1 MKKKNSKKFV
11 LALLVLLL
19 LTVSVGYSALSTT
32 LNINGTSKINNATW
46 DVHFEN
52 IKVTSGSVSATKVAT
67 IDTATTT
74 VNYNVDL
81 TKPGDFYEFIVDVKN
96 AGSINAKLSAL
107 PTLSGVS
114 AAQDVYTNYTVTYKD
129 GTAIKADD
137 KLASGETKT
146 LKVKVE
152 FDKNV
157 ANNQLPT
164 EAQTLNLTFAM
175 NYVQD

>member
-52 IKVTSGSVSATKVAT
+52 IKVTSGSVSATKAAT

-81 TKPGDFYEFIVDVKN
+81 TKPGDFYEFTVDVKN

-114 AAQDVYTNYTVTYKD
+114 TKQDVYTNYTVTYKD

>member
-52 IKVTSGSVSATKVAT
+52 IKVTSGSVSATKAAT

-81 TKPGDFYEFIVDVKN
+81 TKPGDFYEFTVDVKN

-114 AAQDVYTNYTVTYKD
+114 TEQDVYTNYTVTYKD
-129 GTAIKADD
+129 GAAIKADD
-137 KLASGETKT
+137 KLASGETKK

-157 ANNQLPT
+157 NNNQLPT
-164 EAQTLNLTFAM
+164 AAQTLNLTFAM